1 MARAQEAAGYR
12 VQSAARRRRRFS
24 LRILRRELRGGESA
38 RIERLERIA
47 EWQRN
52 KPADPRDLIVR
63 QRWF

>member
-12 VQSAARRRRRFS
+12 VQPATRRRRFS
-24 LRILRRELRGGESA
+24 LGILTRQLRGGESA

-47 EWQRN
+47 ERQRN
-52 KPADPRDLIVR
+52 QPADPRDLIVR